1 MSCRSE
7 DMAVQSL
14 ASRWDQNWVET
25 KLLFICS
32 FAIYR
37 IAVMMFMLRED
48 QAREEACLFDVYMA
62 ERLLVSRER
71 KPVRKVLLWASVRM
85 RGKKLL
91 RQVARLP

>member
-1 MSCRSE
+1 
-7 DMAVQSL
+7 MAVQSL

-37 IAVMMFMLRED
+37 IAVMMFMFRED

-71 KPVRKVLLWASVRM
+71 KPVKKVLLWVSVTNLFRKPV
-85 RGKKLL
+85 RTVVL
-91 RQVARLP
+91 